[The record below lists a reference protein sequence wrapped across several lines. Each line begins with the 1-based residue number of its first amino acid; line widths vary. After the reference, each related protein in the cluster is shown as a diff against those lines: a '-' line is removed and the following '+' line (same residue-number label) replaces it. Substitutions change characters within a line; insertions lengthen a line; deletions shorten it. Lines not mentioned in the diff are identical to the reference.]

1 MTRLGV
7 LFGMLVILAASS
19 SFAQSYSFT
28 GNDLLLRCDGPY
40 SSDVEKIAYSSFCT
54 GYIQGLQ
61 QMQHVVIGLRSV
73 PPLYCEPT
81 QSGTYTQLESVIVKW
96 LKNNP
101 AQLHRD
107 ARILATKA
115 LMEAFPCSEMGQ

>member
-1 MTRLGV
+1 MIRLSI
-7 LFGMLVILAASS
+7 LFATLLSCVASS
-19 SFAQSYSFT
+19 AFAQGYTFT
-28 GNDLLLRCDGPY
+28 GNDLLRRCSGPY
-40 SSDVEKIAYSSFCT
+40 SSDTEKIAYSSFCT

-61 QMQHVVIGLRSV
+61 QMQHVVTDLRNV

-101 AQLHRD
+101 EHLHRD

-115 LMEAFPCSEMGQ
+115 LMEAFPCSAR